1 MSYRGRPSKGCEAC
15 RARKVKCDESR
26 PACSRCSKAGHT
38 CKYRDQADILFRN
51 QTASAA
57 QRAEESWRKRSK
69 SNQRAV
75 VAESSNAYIKTP
87 PSDESTPPHLDDQ
100 RSSSGSVHSPGGS
113 VDDPSQDA
121 SGVTP
126 PIIDLSRLTITP
138 MPNPSFRRKAFE
150 RFVYDFVLPD
160 QPSRPADQPDEA
172 LWTFIPLLYQGA
184 PEDSLI
190 ATAVDAVSY
199 VNYANRCNDPQAQ
212 ALSEECNLTS
222 VQRKGT
228 FIAHNHGANAL
239 LQLRTVE
246 QFYSDPLSARLY
258 EVIYAHLLLG
268 NLQTAKRP
276 AIPTKDVIKVDE
288 LLPSLYKSSNAF
300 VIRLIWREAML
311 HARWHEVK
319 QSANPPTNRAAL
331 QELLQAALE
340 LNDDFQAWEANI
352 TPAWNYHTT
361 PNTPEARSTYHTK
374 WQKLFLCCRGAPEEI
389 HSYPSVKRAW
399 IWGFYRTS
407 HVLVLRDLLEMLNWI
422 LRFRDPGRSAAAQGQ
437 AIPTVLSDKTLRM
450 HHSVA
455 TARLVEVIERNCS
468 AIIGSFTVPIHM
480 KSNDDVVGM
489 RGYIDIWPLGTMDAV
504 LCSGL
509 VPDSNSSNTSRD
521 ASQMPTPPSTYS
533 HHPNTPPHLHTATSS
548 GSASSEPSENLESYA
563 SAPQFSDLNTIRSRS
578 GLSSSPS
585 PPANVPAFDPNAKK
599 DHIFDPHPAHP
610 YDRPLDLPPLDF
622 ETVVPR
628 RIDVAARREWINRL
642 LYYFATELG
651 LKKALWV
658 PVMQGFMPTVKPMVD
673 DILSQ
678 ERHF

>member
-15 RARKVKCDESR
+15 RARKV
-26 PACSRCSKAGHT
+26 
-38 CKYRDQADILFRN
+38 KYRDQADILFRN

-75 VAESSNAYIKTP
+75 VAESSNTYIKTP

-113 VDDPSQDA
+113 VDDPAQDA

-138 MPNPSFRRKAFE
+138 VANPDFRRRAFE

-160 QPSRPADQPDEA
+160 QPNRPADQPDEA

-199 VNYANRCNDPQAQ
+199 
-212 ALSEECNLTS
+212 NLTS

-246 QFYSDPLSARLY
+246 QFYSDPISARLY
-258 EVIYAHLLLG
+258 EVIYAHL
-268 NLQTAKRP
+268 TAKRP
-276 AIPTKDVIKVDE
+276 AIPTRDVVKVDE
-288 LLPSLYKSSNAF
+288 LLPSLYKNSNAF

-311 HARWHEVK
+311 HARWHEMK
-319 QSANPPTNRAAL
+319 QSTNPPTNRLAL
-331 QELLQAALE
+331 QELLQTALE
-340 LNDDFQAWEANI
+340 LDDDYQAWESQI
-352 TPAWNYHTT
+352 TPAWNYHAT
-361 PNTPEARSTYHTK
+361 PNTPEARSNYDPK
-374 WQKLFLCCRGAPEEI
+374 WQKLFLGCRGAPEEI

-407 HVLVLRDLLEMLNWI
+407 RVLVLRDLLEMLNWM

-437 AIPTVLSDKTLRM
+437 TVPTTLSDRTLRI

-468 AIIGSFTVPIHM
+468 AMIGSLTVPIHM
-480 KSNDDVVGM
+480 KSIDDVVGM
-489 RGYIDIWPLGTMDAV
+489 RGYVDIWPLGTMDAV

-509 VPDSNSSNTSRD
+509 VPDSTAGNSPQDTG
-521 ASQMPTPPSTYS
+521 QMPTPPSAYTHQS
-533 HHPNTPPHLHTATSS
+533 NTPPHLVSATSNLS
-548 GSASSEPSENLESYA
+548 SSSEPSENLESYA
-563 SAPQFSDLNTIRSRS
+563 TAPQFSDLNTIRSRS

-585 PPANVPAFDPNAKK
+585 PPANVPTFDPNAKK

-610 YDRPLDLPPLDF
+610 YDRPLDLPPLEF
-622 ETVVPR
+622 ETVIPR
-628 RIDVAARREWINRL
+628 RLDVAARREWINRL

-658 PVMQGFMPTVKPMVD
+658 PVMQGFMPMVKPMVD
-673 DILSQ
+673 EILSQ
-678 ERHF
+678 ERRF